1 MEEILESLTQV
12 NGIQGTLI
20 VGKDGLVIAYSGDIK
35 TDPDFLGATIADF
48 FTTAENITDEKFAM
62 GNLERLCIETN
73 SSKFFLNNIN
83 SDTFLV
89 IITEEQVNI
98 GLIRMEMKA
107 AAESLKEV
115 L

>member
-1 MEEILESLTQV
+1 MEEILENLTQV

-48 FTTAENITDEKFAM
+48 FTTAENITEEKFAM
-62 GNLERLCIETN
+62 GSLDKLSFETN

-83 SDTFLV
+83 NDTFLV

-98 GLIRMEMKA
+98 GLIRLEMKA